1 MKFHKLESMNTG
13 EGTSKFKN
21 WKAGWSDPGGLGVM
35 DYISHQIHP
44 EDFIITS
51 ELLFPSFREVEE
63 GLYWN
68 ERFDEKA
75 FEQWK
80 DRLGNNTMDLEKVVN
95 HLHIYDLFDGS
106 PDDISEEVFVQAG
119 QILRKSWQLWLDSQF
134 PDRKILVELSVDE
147 GEYGPTLYVFQM

>member
-1 MKFHKLESMNTG
+1 M
-13 EGTSKFKN
+13 
-21 WKAGWSDPGGLGVM
+21 
-35 DYISHQIHP
+35 
-44 EDFIITS
+44 
-51 ELLFPSFREVEE
+51 LFPSFREVEE